1 MGKKPYGAPMLDV
14 PVTLNVNE
22 NTHPV
27 PAEVQQAILDEI
39 ATTLASINRYPD
51 REFTALRKDLAAY
64 LTETLN
70 GEVVVTADQIW
81 AANGSNEV
89 LQHVFQAFG
98 GPGRTALGFA
108 PTYSMHPIIAESTG
122 TQWIGESREDNFE
135 VSTAHAMKAVRDHQP
150 NMVFFCTPNNP
161 TGNAV
166 TLETIAAAYEETD
179 GVVVVDEAYQEFHPS
194 PEHSALTLLPGRPRL
209 LVSRTMSKA
218 FAFAGARVG
227 YLAAD
232 PAVIDALRLVRLPY
246 HLSAI
251 TQAAARAALAH
262 RATMLQMVDDIRG
275 QRDRLLTELPK
286 LGYPV
291 TDSVANFVLFSG
303 VTNPKATFEA
313 LLDKGVLVRDVGI
326 KNSLRVTAGT
336 EAETTVFLEEL
347 AKLSQ

>member
-14 PVTLNVNE
+14 PVALNVNE

-27 PAEVQQAILDEI
+27 PADVQRAILDEI
-39 ATTLASINRYPD
+39 ATTLATINRYPD
-51 REFTALRKDLAAY
+51 REFTGLREDLATY
-64 LTETLN
+64 LRETVN
-70 GEVVVTADQIW
+70 NQVAITADQIW

-98 GPGRTALGFA
+98 GPGRSALGFS

-122 TQWIGESREDNFE
+122 SSWIGEKREDNFE
-135 VSTAHAMKAVRDHQP
+135 ISAAHAVAAVRNHSP

-166 TLETIAAAYEETD
+166 TLETIAAVYEETD
-179 GVVVVDEAYQEFHPS
+179 GVVVVDEAYQEFHPT
-194 PEHSALTLLPGRPRL
+194 PDKSALTLLPGRPRL

-232 PAVIDALRLVRLPY
+232 PAVIDAMRLVRLPY
-246 HLSAI
+246 HLSGI

-262 RATMLQMVDDIRG
+262 RATMLAMVDNIRG
-275 QRDRLLTELPK
+275 SRDRLLATLPE

-303 VTNPKATFEA
+303 VTSPKKTFEE
-313 LLDKGVLVRDVGI
+313 LLARGVLVRDVGI
-326 KNSLRVTAGT
+326 AHSLRVTAGT
-336 EAETTVFLEEL
+336 EAETTVFLDEL

>member
-27 PAEVQQAILDEI
+27 PAHVQRAILDEI
-39 ATTLASINRYPD
+39 SITLATINRYPD
-51 REFTALRKDLAAY
+51 REFTGLREDLAAY
-64 LTETLN
+64 LTETIN
-70 GEVVVTADQIW
+70 NQVAITPEQIW

-122 TQWIGESREDNFE
+122 TAWIGEKRQDNYE
-135 VSTAHAMKAVRDHQP
+135 VPAAHAVQAVRDHHP
-150 NMVFFCTPNNP
+150 NLVFLCTPNNP

-166 TLETIAAAYEETD
+166 TLETIAAVYEETD
-179 GVVVVDEAYQEFHPS
+179 GVVVVDEAYQEFHPT

-232 PAVIDALRLVRLPY
+232 PAVIDAMRLVRLPY
-246 HLSAI
+246 HLSGI

-262 RATMLQMVDDIRG
+262 RHTMLQMVDDIRG
-275 QRDRLLTELPK
+275 QRDRLLAELPR

-303 VTNPKATFEA
+303 VTSPKETFDA
-313 LLDKGVLVRDVGI
+313 FLAKGVLVRDVGI
-326 KNSLRVTAGT
+326 AHSLRVTAGT

>member
-27 PAEVQQAILDEI
+27 PSQVQQAILDEI
-39 ATTLASINRYPD
+39 ATTLATINRYPD
-51 REFTALRKDLAAY
+51 REFTALRQDLATY
-64 LTETLN
+64 LTETVN
-70 GEVVVTADQIW
+70 GQVAITPDQIW

-122 TQWIGESREDNFE
+122 TAWIGESREDNFE
-135 VSTAHAMKAVRDHQP
+135 VSAAHAVKTVREHRP

-166 TLETIAAAYEETD
+166 TLETIAAVYEETD
-179 GVVVVDEAYQEFHPS
+179 GVVVVDEAYQEFHPH
-194 PEHSALTLLPGRPRL
+194 PEQSALTLLPSRPRL

-262 RATMLQMVDDIRG
+262 RTTMLQMVDDIRG
-275 QRDRLLTELPK
+275 QRDRLLVELPK

-291 TDSVANFVLFSG
+291 TESVANFVLFSG
-303 VTNPKATFEA
+303 VRSPKETFDA
-313 LLDKGVLVRDVGI
+313 LLAKGVLVRDVGI

-336 EAETTVFLEEL
+336 EEETTVFLEEL

>member
-1 MGKKPYGAPMLDV
+1 VGKKPYGAPMIDV

-27 PAEVQQAILDEI
+27 PAEVQQAILDGI
-39 ATTLASINRYPD
+39 ASSLATINRYPD
-51 REFTALRKDLAAY
+51 REFTSLRQDLATY
-64 LTETLN
+64 LTETVA
-70 GEVVVTADQIW
+70 GTVTISADQIW

-122 TQWIGESREDNFE
+122 TAWIGEARQENFD
-135 VSTAHAMKAVRDHQP
+135 VSAAHAVTAIRHHQP
-150 NMVFFCTPNNP
+150 QMVFFCTPNNP

-166 TLETIAAAYEETD
+166 TLETIAAAYEETE
-179 GVVVVDEAYQEFHPS
+179 GVVVVDEAYQEFHPR
-194 PEHSALTLLPGRPRL
+194 PEESALTLLPGRPRL

-232 PAVIDALRLVRLPY
+232 PAVVDALRLVRLPY

-251 TQAAARAALAH
+251 TQAAASAALAH
-262 RATMLQMVDDIRG
+262 RKTMLQMVDDIRG
-275 QRDRLLTELPK
+275 QRDRLLAELPR

-291 TDSVANFVLFSG
+291 TPSVANFVLFSG
-303 VTNPKATFEA
+303 VTSPKKTFDE
-313 LLDKGVLVRDVGI
+313 LLARGVLVRDVGI

-336 EAETTVFLEEL
+336 TQETTTFLEEL